1 MTQSKTSKK
10 IKQPNKG
17 LEPDMKGALKRQ
29 VGIKNLT
36 PTKKEIDP
44 VEAQQNAL
52 LKVIELKEEIK
63 VRLDLIEQIKT
74 DALLQPLLA
83 QWEEYEDTD
92 ENPII
97 RSETT
102 TTKAYLQISN
112 KYKYS
117 EACDKKAKVIENKKA
132 DLKAAQEK
140 EVREGKAV
148 FIKQTITVTV
158 RSS

>member
-1 MTQSKTSKK
+1 MTKAKTSKK
-10 IKQPNKG
+10 IRQPKG
-17 LEPDMKGALKRQ
+17 LEPDMKGSLKRQ
-29 VGIKNLT
+29 VGITNLSA
-36 PTKKEIDP
+36 KKEIDP
-44 VEAQQNAL
+44 VAAQQNAL
-52 LKVIELKEEIK
+52 LKVMELKEEIK

-74 DALLQPLLA
+74 DELLQPLLA

>member
-10 IKQPNKG
+10 INQPG
-17 LEPDMKGALKRQ
+17 LEPDSKGFIKRQ
-29 VGIKNLT
+29 LGIKNLP
-36 PTKKEIDP
+36 PTKKELDP
-44 VEAQQNAL
+44 VQIEQDAL
-52 LKVIELKEEIK
+52 LKVRGLQDEIK
-63 VRLDLIEQIKT
+63 VRLDLIDDIKT
-74 DALLQPLLA
+74 EILQPSLMS
-83 QWEEYEDTD
+83 QWEEYEDT
-92 ENPII
+92 EEKAII
-97 RSETT
+97 RSDTT

-140 EVREGKAV
+140 EVREGKAE